1 MEAMMAQTD
10 TKPTADDLAK
20 QMETLRADVAH
31 LTETLGKL
39 TRAEAQ
45 EAAVGARRVV
55 RKARDGVEHEYERL
69 QHQAV
74 EAVDHAD
81 ALIREK
87 PAMAMGIAAGVG
99 LLAGLMLSRKS

>member
-1 MEAMMAQTD
+1 MAQPE
-10 TKPTADDLAK
+10 TKAAADDLSK
-20 QMETLRADVAH
+20 QLETLRADVAS
-31 LTETLGKL
+31 LTEAIGNL
-39 TRAEAQ
+39 TRAEAR
-45 EAAVGARRVV
+45 EAADGARRVV
-55 RKARDGVEHEYERL
+55 RKARDGVEHEYEKL

-99 LLAGLMLSRKS
+99 MLVGLMMSRRS

>member
-1 MEAMMAQTD
+1 MAQTD
-10 TKPTADDLAK
+10 TKPTADDLGK
-20 QMETLRADVAH
+20 QMDILRADVAK
-31 LTETLGKL
+31 LTETLTEM
-39 TRAEAQ
+39 TRAEARF
-45 EAAVGARRVV
+45 AADGAKRVV

-87 PAMAMGIAAGVG
+87 PAMAMGIAAGIG
-99 LLAGLMLSRKS
+99 LLAGLMLSRRS